1 MAYEI
6 NPCTA
11 CWMKYQRG
19 DCDINSLNNCLVSTA
34 GAFSQFPSTNSIR
47 GTAAQDNWTQCIN
60 DKMTQIG
67 RTPCDFQL
75 NMAPVFVQVPHYF
88 PSLMAQLGDKD
99 LALKKAIEAC
109 SKSTYPA
116 ECKINC
122 QTDYDAV
129 IMMKPSV
136 KPSVKPSAKPPYTKE
151 SYSESPS
158 PGDFPT
164 YNQIAKG
171 KPIVFWIAFSLMAL
185 LLAYSLV
192 IFIIILMKPKL

>member
-11 CWMKYQRG
+11 CWMKYQKG
-19 DCDINSLNNCLVSTA
+19 DCNINSLNNCLVSTA
-34 GAFSQFPSTNSIR
+34 GAFSQFPSANSIR
-47 GTAAQDNWTQCIN
+47 GTAAQDNWRQCIN

-88 PSLMAQLGDKD
+88 PSLMAELGDKD
-99 LALKKAIEAC
+99 LALKKSLEAC
-109 SKSTYPA
+109 SKSTYPE

-129 IMMKPSV
+129 IMIPPPV
-136 KPSVKPSAKPPYTKE
+136 KPPTPPVKLPHIKE
-151 SYSESPS
+151 SYSESPGPTDS
-158 PGDFPT
+158 PT
-164 YNQIAKG
+164 YNQIAKE
-171 KPIVFWIAFSLMAL
+171 KPIVFWIVFSISAL
-185 LLAYSLV
+185 LLAYALV
-192 IFIIILMKPKL
+192 IFILILMKPKM